1 MQDHDH
7 YHEDDQFHNHDESC
21 LVELEDY
28 FGNKFQEYVDLFDN
42 LITPENFEKIN
53 IPKEI
58 ENIKNN
64 LTEEEL
70 KVLVIYASV
79 RKVMSNPSG
88 AEIMDIAEYVAE
100 QLEVASLDKPLSTE
114 FINSI
119 FNFKVVYTVL
129 FSLLDLAEN
138 GKNMGEKMSADYK
151 MGVIDSIVALRK
163 YQSTS
168 GFGDVFWEKDQNL
181 AANKEF

>member
-7 YHEDDQFHNHDESC
+7 DHDHEHEESC
-21 LVELEDY
+21 LFELDNY
-28 FGNKFQEYVDLFDN
+28 FDNKFQEYVDLFND
-42 LITPENFEKIN
+42 LITPENYEKIS

-64 LTEEEL
+64 VTEDEL
-70 KVLVIYASV
+70 KVLVIYACV
-79 RKVMSNPSG
+79 RKVMSNPLG
-88 AEIMDIAEYVAE
+88 AEIMDVAEYVAE
-100 QLEVASLDKPLSTE
+100 QLEEASLDKPFSTE

-119 FNFKVVYTVL
+119 FNFKVIYTVL

-138 GKNMGEKMSADYK
+138 GRNMGEKMSQDYK

-163 YQSTS
+163 YQSHS
-168 GFGDVFWEKDQNL
+168 GFGDVFWEKTQNL
-181 AANKEF
+181 AANKDF

>member
-1 MQDHDH
+1 MQDHNH
-7 YHEDDQFHNHDESC
+7 NHEQYHDHDESC
-21 LVELEDY
+21 LVGLEEY
-28 FGNKFQEYVDLFDN
+28 FDNKFQEYVDLFDN
-42 LITPENFEKIN
+42 LITPENFEKID

-64 LTEEEL
+64 VTEDEL

-79 RKVMSNPSG
+79 RKVMNNPSG
-88 AEIMDIAEYVAE
+88 AEIMDVAEYVAE
-100 QLEVASLDKPLSTE
+100 QLEVASLSKPFSIE
-114 FINSI
+114 FIDSI
-119 FNFKVVYTVL
+119 FNFKVIYTIL

-138 GKNMGEKMSADYK
+138 GKNRGEKMSADYK

-168 GFGDVFWEKDQNL
+168 GFGDVFWEKDYNP